1 MRRTSLYRSTLI
13 NHLLTILLFCNFT
26 VAQDL
31 SKLFEK
37 VAPSVVVIHTEQ
49 TNIDPE
55 NWQQKI
61 SSEGLGSGV
70 LISNKQILTAAH
82 VVQVAE
88 EILVQFHDGQQIYAV
103 VVASSSHAD
112 VALLELNEIPNNPQ
126 PSPVGNSDEVKI
138 GEEVFVIGAP
148 YGMTYSLTSGHISG
162 RLEPNEITDGFA
174 GMEFFQT
181 DAAINEGNSG
191 GPMFNMKGEVI
202 GIVSHIITVSGGF
215 EGLGFAATSNFA
227 TKILLKE
234 KTFWTG
240 TESYLITEPVTTVLN
255 IPQSTALLIQKVAEG
270 SLGDRLGIQAGYLQ
284 VEIDGNSL
292 LLGGDTVLEV
302 NEIKIEGL
310 ESIEKIRQRVSRLK
324 SGELFT
330 AIIWRGGKRLK
341 IEHQL

>member
-1 MRRTSLYRSTLI
+1 
-13 NHLLTILLFCNFT
+13 
-26 VAQDL
+26 
-31 SKLFEK
+31 
-37 VAPSVVVIHTEQ
+37 
-49 TNIDPE
+49 
-55 NWQQKI
+55 
-61 SSEGLGSGV
+61 
-70 LISNKQILTAAH
+70 
-82 VVQVAE
+82 
-88 EILVQFHDGQQIYAV
+88 
-103 VVASSSHAD
+103 
-112 VALLELNEIPNNPQ
+112 
-126 PSPVGNSDEVKI
+126 
-138 GEEVFVIGAP
+138 
-148 YGMTYSLTSGHISG
+148 
-162 RLEPNEITDGFA
+162 
-174 GMEFFQT
+174 
-181 DAAINEGNSG
+181 
-191 GPMFNMKGEVI
+191 VI

-255 IPQSTALLIQKVAEG
+255 IPQSSALLIQKVAEG
-270 SLGDRLGIQAGYLQ
+270 SLGDMLDIQAGYLP

>member
-1 MRRTSLYRSTLI
+1 
-13 NHLLTILLFCNFT
+13 LLTIILFSKFT

-31 SKLFEK
+31 SKLFEQ
-37 VAPSVVVIHTEQ
+37 VAPSVVVILTEQ
-49 TNIDPE
+49 TDINPE

-61 SSEGLGSGV
+61 RSEGLGSGV
-70 LISNKQILTAAH
+70 LISNKQIVTAAH
-82 VVQVAE
+82 VVQVAD

-103 VVASSSHAD
+103 VVASSSYAD

-126 PSPVGNSDEVKI
+126 PSPLGNSDEVKI

-162 RLEPNEITDGFA
+162 RLEPKETIDGFA

-202 GIVSHIITVSGGF
+202 GIVSHIITISGGF

-227 TKILLKE
+227 TKILLEE
-234 KTFWTG
+234 KTLWTG
-240 TESYLITEPVTTVLN
+240 TESYLITEPVTSVLN
-255 IPQSTALLIQKVAEG
+255 IPQPAALLIQKVAQG
-270 SLGDRLGIQAGYLQ
+270 SLGDRLGIQAGYLP

-292 LLGGDTVLEV
+292 LLGSDAVLEI
-302 NEIKIEGL
+302 NEIKIEGM

-324 SGELFT
+324 SGEMFSV
-330 AIIWRGGKRLK
+330 IIWRGGKRLK

>member
-1 MRRTSLYRSTLI
+1 MRITSLYRSTLI
-13 NHLLTILLFCNFT
+13 DHLLTILLFCNFT

-31 SKLFEK
+31 SKLFEQ

-49 TNIDPE
+49 TNVDPE
-55 NWQQKI
+55 NWQQTV
-61 SSEGLGSGV
+61 SSQGLGSGV
-70 LISNKQILTAAH
+70 LINNKQVITAAH
-82 VVQVAE
+82 VVQVAD

-112 VALLELNEIPNNPQ
+112 VALLELNDIPNNPQ

-162 RLEPNEITDGFA
+162 RIEPNEITDGFA

-202 GIVSHIITVSGGF
+202 GIVSHIITLSGGF

-227 TKILLKE
+227 TKILLEE

-240 TESYLITEPVTTVLN
+240 TESYLIREPVTTVLN

-270 SLGDRLGIQAGYLQ
+270 SLGDRLGIQAGYLP

-292 LLGGDTVLEV
+292 LLGGDAVLEI
-302 NEIKIEGL
+302 NQIKIEGS
-310 ESIEKIRQRVSRLK
+310 ESIEKIRQRISRLK

-330 AIIWRGGKRLK
+330 AIIWRAGKRLK
-341 IEHQL
+341 IQHQL